1 MGKPRDFYEVL
12 NIPKDSS
19 PQRIRRA
26 YKSLVK
32 KWHPDKHPLSSKPE
46 AEAMFKAIAQAYE
59 QALYEIQGKPLFANC
74 DSSTGGGGRGGE
86 GGSNRGR
93 TTTPLSSVRA
103 ASFRR
108 EDAVHRKPRSD
119 PKDVH
124 YTASSPKSGF
134 ASNSGTCWRKPPPLE
149 RKLECTLE
157 ELFSGCR
164 KEIYFDREVVVN
176 GSVIRKE
183 ESQKIKV
190 KPGWKKGTKI
200 TFEGMGDE
208 RPGCLPAD
216 VIYMIAEKEHP
227 FFKRIGNDLVMKIE
241 VPLVNAL
248 TGWTFSFHLING
260 EQMTLSFQDE
270 IIHPGY
276 EKVIE
281 GEGMP
286 LANEKGLRGDLR
298 IRFHI
303 RFPTKLSIRQ
313 RTFIQEAL
321 KQDS

>member
-19 PQRIRRA
+19 PEEIRRA
-26 YKSLVK
+26 YKTLVM

-59 QALYEIQGKPLFANC
+59 ALNEIQGKPLFADC
-74 DSSTGGGGRGGE
+74 DVGPGE

-93 TTTPLSSVRA
+93 STHPPPPGPTAR
-103 ASFRR
+103 FRS
-108 EDAVHRKPRSD
+108 EEAVYRKPRSD
-119 PKDVH
+119 PKDVR
-124 YTASSPKSGF
+124 YTASSPKPGF
-134 ASNSGTCWRKPPPLE
+134 ASNSSTGWRKPPPLE

-164 KEIYFDREVVVN
+164 KEICFDRDVVVN
-176 GSVIRKE
+176 GSVVRKE
-183 ESQKIKV
+183 ETQKIKV

-216 VIYMIAEKEHP
+216 VIYVIAEAEHP
-227 FFKRIGNDLVMKIE
+227 FFKRVGDDLVLKIE
-241 VPLVNAL
+241 IPLVNAL
-248 TGWTFSFHLING
+248 TGWTFSFNLLTG
-260 EQMTLSFQDE
+260 EQMTLSFKDE
-270 IIHPGY
+270 IIYPGY

-281 GEGMP
+281 GHGMP
-286 LANEKGLRGDLR
+286 LANEKGRRGDLR
-298 IRFHI
+298 IKFHV
-303 RFPTKLSIRQ
+303 RFPTKLSDRQ
-313 RTFIQEAL
+313 RSVIQEAL
-321 KQDS
+321 ENGS